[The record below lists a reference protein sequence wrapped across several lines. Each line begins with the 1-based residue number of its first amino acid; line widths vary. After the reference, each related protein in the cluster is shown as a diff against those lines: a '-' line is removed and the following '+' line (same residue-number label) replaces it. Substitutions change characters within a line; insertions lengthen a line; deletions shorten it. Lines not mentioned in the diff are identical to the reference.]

1 MDEAAAT
8 NAWAVPL
15 LVLAGLLTTNT
26 ALSVLLY
33 WKERTPIHRGLLLL
47 WVSLLVSIIVQGLV
61 PQTPACVYAFAGTV
75 LFVNLFLADLV
86 RRALDLP
93 SRWRV
98 FFVIAAVSLAVS
110 LVPLA
115 LGGSF
120 WMIALLPAIAV
131 AAPLIDLTQAAL
143 RAPRPLSPVGRL
155 VIGSVFL
162 YILHELDYPF
172 LRDAPW
178 FAPYGFAL
186 AIVVILALSIGAP
199 AIILER
205 TAAEVRRLQAE
216 AIERER
222 LTALGEAAA
231 VVAHEVRNPL
241 ATMSNTIEL
250 LRKEPQLTPEG
261 RELLAIQRAELLRL
275 DRLVRDLLSFSKP
288 LTPSFTAVHMTDL
301 VRTAMRSL
309 KADADAAGV
318 ALVMQDESDQLV
330 RGDADSIL
338 MAIVNV
344 LRNAIES
351 SPRGSTVH
359 VELTASGGELC
370 VTVDDEGEG
379 VPSGVTSQ
387 IFKPFFTT
395 RATGS
400 GLGLAILDRI
410 MKAHGGRVQVHNL
423 PTRGARFALF
433 FVAQAGEG

>member
-1 MDEAAAT
+1 
-8 NAWAVPL
+8 
-15 LVLAGLLTTNT
+15 
-26 ALSVLLY
+26 
-33 WKERTPIHRGLLLL
+33 
-47 WVSLLVSIIVQGLV
+47 
-61 PQTPACVYAFAGTV
+61 
-75 LFVNLFLADLV
+75 
-86 RRALDLP
+86 
-93 SRWRV
+93 
-98 FFVIAAVSLAVS
+98 VIAAISLAVS

-120 WMIALLPAIAV
+120 WMIALLPSMAV
-131 AAPLIDLTQAAL
+131 AAPLVDLTQAAL
-143 RAPRPLSPVGRL
+143 RSPRPLTPVGKL
-155 VIGSVFL
+155 VIGSVL
-162 YILHELDYPF
+162 VYILHELDYPF

-186 AIVVILALSIGAP
+186 AIVVIFALSIGAP

-241 ATMSNTIEL
+241 GTMSNTIEL
-250 LRKEPQLTPEG
+250 LRKEELTPEG
-261 RELLAIQRAELLRL
+261 RELLVIQRAELLRL

-301 VRTAMRSL
+301 VRNAMRSL

-318 ALVMQDESDQLV
+318 ALVMQEESDQLV

-379 VPSGVTSQ
+379 VPAGVTAQ

-410 MKAHGGRVQVHNL
+410 MRAHGGRIHVQNL

-433 FVAQAGEG
+433 FAQAGEG

>member
-1 MDEAAAT
+1 MARD
-8 NAWAVPL
+8 WAVPL

-26 ALSVLLY
+26 GLSVLLY
-33 WKERTPIHRGLLLL
+33 WNERTPIHRGLLLL
-47 WVSLLVSIIVQGLV
+47 WVSLLVSVVVQGLV
-61 PQTPACVYAFAGTV
+61 SQTPECVYAFGATV
-75 LFVNLFLADLV
+75 LFINLFLADLV

-98 FFVIAAVSLAVS
+98 FVVIGAMSLAVS

-115 LGGSF
+115 LGAPF
-120 WMIALLPAIAV
+120 WMIALLPSVAV
-131 AAPLIDLTQAAL
+131 SAPLIDVTQAAL
-143 RAPRPLSPVGRL
+143 RSPRPLSPVGKL
-155 VIGSVFL
+155 VIGSISF
-162 YILHELDYPF
+162 YTLHELDYPF
-172 LRDAPW
+172 LRNVPW
-178 FAPYGFAL
+178 FAPYGAAL
-186 AIVVILALSIGAP
+186 AIIAILALSIGAP
-199 AIILER
+199 AIVLER
-205 TAAEVRRLQAE
+205 TAAEVRRLQAQ

-222 LTALGEAAA
+222 LSALGEAAA

-250 LRKEPQLTPEG
+250 LRKEQLTSEG
-261 RELLAIQRAELLRL
+261 RELLGIQRAELLRL

-288 LTPSFTAVHMTDL
+288 LTPRFTTVDMTDL
-301 VRTAMRSL
+301 LRNAMRSL
-309 KADADAAGV
+309 KADADTAGV
-318 ALVMQDESDQLV
+318 ALAMQAEGERLV
-330 RGDADSIL
+330 CGDADGIL

-359 VELTASGGELC
+359 VGVTANGGELC

-379 VPSGVTSQ
+379 VPAGVATQ

-410 MKAHGGRVQVHNL
+410 MRAHGGRVHVQNL
-423 PTRGARFALF
+423 PTRGARFELV
-433 FVAQAGEG
+433 FVAEGGKA

>member
-1 MDEAAAT
+1 MSDAAET
-8 NAWAVPL
+8 RAWAVPL
-15 LVLAGLLTTNT
+15 LVLGGLLTTN
-26 ALSVLLY
+26 AVLSVLLY

-47 WVSLLVSIIVQGLV
+47 WVSLLVSIVVQGLV
-61 PQTPACVYAFAGTV
+61 PATPECVYAFAGTV

-98 FFVIAAVSLAVS
+98 FFVIAAISAAVS

-115 LGGSF
+115 LGAPF
-120 WMIALLPAIAV
+120 WQIALFPAIAV
-131 AAPLIDLTQAAL
+131 AAPLIDVTRAAV
-143 RAPRPLSPVGRL
+143 RSPHPLSPVGKL
-155 VIGSVFL
+155 VIGSVVF
-162 YILHELDYPF
+162 YTLHELDYPF
-172 LRDAPW
+172 LRDVPW
-178 FAPYGFAL
+178 FAPYGAAL
-186 AIVVILALSIGAP
+186 AIIAILALSIGAP

-205 TAAEVRRLQAE
+205 TAGEVRRLQAE

-222 LTALGEAAA
+222 LSALGEAAA

-241 ATMSNTIEL
+241 GTMSNTIEL
-250 LRKEPQLTPEG
+250 LRKEQLTPEG
-261 RELLAIQRAELLRL
+261 RELLGIQRAELVRL

-301 VRTAMRSL
+301 VRNAVRSL

-318 ALVMQDESDQLV
+318 VLAMHEEGEQLV

-351 SPRGSTVH
+351 SPRGSTVR
-359 VELTASGGELC
+359 VKLTASGSELC

-379 VPSGVTSQ
+379 VPPGVTAQ

-410 MKAHGGRVQVHNL
+410 MKAHGGRVHVENL
-423 PTRGARFALF
+423 PTRGARFELI
-433 FVAQAGEG
+433 FVA

>member
-1 MDEAAAT
+1 MQAGGGA
-8 NAWAVPL
+8 NAWVVPL
-15 LVLAGLLTTNT
+15 LVLAGLLTTNA

-33 WKERTPIHRGLLLL
+33 WNERTPIHRGLLLL
-47 WVSLLVSIIVQGLV
+47 WVSLLLSFVVQGLV
-61 PQTPACVYAFAGTV
+61 PHAPACIYAFACSV
-75 LFVNLFLADLV
+75 LFVNLFLADVV

-93 SRWRV
+93 PRWRV
-98 FFVIAAVSLAVS
+98 FFVIAAISVALS

-120 WMIALLPAIAV
+120 WMIALLPSVAV
-131 AAPLIDLTQAAL
+131 AAPLVDLTQAAL
-143 RAPRPLSPVGRL
+143 RSPRPLSPVGKL
-155 VIGSVFL
+155 VIGSVFF

-186 AIVVILALSIGAP
+186 AIVAILALSIGAP

-241 ATMSNTIEL
+241 GTMSNTIEL
-250 LRKEPQLTPEG
+250 LRKEELTPEG
-261 RELLAIQRAELLRL
+261 RELLVIQRAELLRL

-301 VRTAMRSL
+301 VRNAMRVL

-318 ALVMQDESDQLV
+318 TLVVQEGSEQLV

-359 VELTASGGELC
+359 VDLTTRGGELC

-379 VPSGVTSQ
+379 LPAGVTAH

-410 MKAHGGRVQVHNL
+410 MKAHGGRIHVQNL
-423 PTRGARFALF
+423 PTRGARFELF
-433 FVAQAGEG
+433 FVAQADEG